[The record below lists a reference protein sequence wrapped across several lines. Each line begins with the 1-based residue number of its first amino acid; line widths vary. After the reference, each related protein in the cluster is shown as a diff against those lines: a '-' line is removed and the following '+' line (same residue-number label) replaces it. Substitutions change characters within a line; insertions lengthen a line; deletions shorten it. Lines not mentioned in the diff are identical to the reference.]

1 MCSSP
6 KGSSST
12 SNRRKSRIAIETPE
26 EYQAYAQMLRN
37 ASACYERSQQ
47 RKKERRLT
55 ENKPASSAKGQ

>member
-12 SNRRKSRIAIETPE
+12 SSRRKSRVAIETAE

-37 ASACYERSQQ
+37 ASDCYERSLQ
-47 RKKERRLT
+47 RKKERRLA
-55 ENKPASSAKGQ
+55 ENKPASSAEEQ